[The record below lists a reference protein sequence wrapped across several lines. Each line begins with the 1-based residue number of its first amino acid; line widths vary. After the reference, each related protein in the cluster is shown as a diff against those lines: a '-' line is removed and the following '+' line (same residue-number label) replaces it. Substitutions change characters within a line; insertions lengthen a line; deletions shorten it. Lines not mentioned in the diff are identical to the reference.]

1 MKNTTIIMVLIFIG
15 SVLLPLSATEGEILA
30 NGFKE
35 VGVKDFV
42 FQWKI
47 DGENIDIILSAP
59 TTGWIAVGFDPSRMM
74 KDADILIGYVENYE
88 VFMRDDFGSGYTKHK
103 VDTDFGG
110 TDDITITGGS
120 EIDGK
125 TTLEFSI
132 PLNSRDSNDR
142 ILEQGEEY
150 KLIFAYGKKDD
161 FVSYH
166 KTRTSI
172 KVTL

>member
-1 MKNTTIIMVLIFIG
+1 MKFFTIIMVLILIG
-15 SVLLPLSATEGEILA
+15 SVLLALSATEGEISA
-30 NGFKE
+30 NGFKKVE
-35 VGVKDFV
+35 VKDFV
-42 FQWKI
+42 FQWRI
-47 DGENIDIILSAP
+47 LGENIDIILSAP

-74 KDADILIGYVENYE
+74 KDADILIGYVENNE
-88 VFMRDDFGSGYTKHK
+88 VFMRDDFGAGNTKHK
-103 VDTDFGG
+103 ADTELGG

-166 KTRTSI
+166 KTRTSL

>member
-1 MKNTTIIMVLIFIG
+1 MKISVTLLILILMG
-15 SVLLPLSATEGEILA
+15 SVLLPLGAIEGQILP

-35 VGVKDFV
+35 VEVKDFV

-74 KDADILIGYVENYE
+74 KDADILIGYVKNNE
-88 VFMRDDFGSGYTKHK
+88 VFMRDDFGSGNTKHRA
-103 VDTDFGG
+103 DTELGG
-110 TDDITITGGS
+110 TDNITVTGGS
-120 EIDGK
+120 EADGE
-125 TTLEFSI
+125 TSLEFSI
-132 PLNSRDSNDR
+132 PLHSWDSYDR
-142 ILEQGEEY
+142 VLEEGGEY
-150 KLIFAYGKKDD
+150 KLIFAYGNKDD
-161 FVSYH
+161 FRSYH